1 MRSYSDTSIPAT
13 SISNFSGNDKLQ
25 ASIIIKDKQVLLSI
39 NTLDLSFIAEE
50 NLKYIFDAF
59 SRNKIHINLMQNSAV
74 SFSVCFNEDRTKL
87 EALLSDLKE
96 NFSLRYNTNLQLI
109 TVRHYNDKLVDE
121 LIGSKKI
128 YLVQKSRVTVQLLVK
143 EQE

>member
-1 MRSYSDTSIPAT
+1 
-13 SISNFSGNDKLQ
+13 
-25 ASIIIKDKQVLLSI
+25 
-39 NTLDLSFIAEE
+39 
-50 NLKYIFDAF
+50 
-59 SRNKIHINLMQNSAV
+59 
-74 SFSVCFNEDRTKL
+74 
-87 EALLSDLKE
+87 LKE